1 MVGLR
6 EGLSTLV
13 AGGELRVRAIRAL
26 SDWQGMLGDDN
37 RPAHCVYLPGSGICL
52 EVDRVSA

>member
-1 MVGLR
+1 MGLR

-26 SDWQGMLGDDN
+26 SDGQGILCDDN
-37 RPAHCVYLPGSGICL
+37 RPALFVPIRGR
-52 EVDRVSA
+52 EFA